1 MRIFNIKFRV
11 YRNEIQRDKEWF
23 KLFSFKVFDWINF
36 LLDSLKVF
44 DWNNLEGNSFS
55 FLYISDFSN
64 SSMYFFIE
72 EKSFY
77 SFLDMKRKFLY
88 LNFFDNLR
96 IRSFYQLWNF
106 REFLIVLSEL
116 MQIFINWL
124 DNIVFGLRLNFLFKE
139 NLSENFENERKS
151 KLL

>member
-1 MRIFNIKFRV
+1 MRIFNIKFKV

-55 FLYISDFSN
+55 FLYISDFLN

-72 EKSFY
+72 EKLFY
-77 SFLDMKRKFLY
+77 SFLDMKRKFLF

-96 IRSFYQLWNF
+96 IRSFYQLRNF

>member
-1 MRIFNIKFRV
+1 MRIFNIKFKV

-77 SFLDMKRKFLY
+77 SFLDMKRKFLF

-96 IRSFYQLWNF
+96 IRSFYQLRNF
-106 REFLIVLSEL
+106 REFLIVLLEL

>member
-1 MRIFNIKFRV
+1 MRIFNIKFKV

-77 SFLDMKRKFLY
+77 SFLDMKRKFLF

-96 IRSFYQLWNF
+96 IRSFYQLRNF

-139 NLSENFENERKS
+139 NLPENFENERKS

>member
-72 EKSFY
+72 KKSFY
-77 SFLDMKRKFLY
+77 SFLDMKRKFLF

-96 IRSFYQLWNF
+96 IRSFYQLRNF

>member
-1 MRIFNIKFRV
+1 MSIFNIKFKV

-36 LLDSLKVF
+36 LFDSLKVF

-96 IRSFYQLWNF
+96 IRSFYQLRNF

>member
-77 SFLDMKRKFLY
+77 SFLDMKRKFLF

-96 IRSFYQLWNF
+96 IRSFYQLRNF
-106 REFLIVLSEL
+106 REFLIVSSEL

>member
-96 IRSFYQLWNF
+96 IKSFYQLRNF

-124 DNIVFGLRLNFLFKE
+124 DNIVFGLWLNFLFKE

>member
-1 MRIFNIKFRV
+1 MRIFNIKFKV

-36 LLDSLKVF
+36 LFDSLKVF

-77 SFLDMKRKFLY
+77 SFLDMKRKFLF

-106 REFLIVLSEL
+106 RKFLIVLSEL

>member
-77 SFLDMKRKFLY
+77 SFLDMKRKFLF

-96 IRSFYQLWNF
+96 IRSFYQLRNF

-151 KLL
+151 KLF

>member
-1 MRIFNIKFRV
+1 MRIFNIKFKV

-77 SFLDMKRKFLY
+77 SFLDMKRKFLF

-96 IRSFYQLWNF
+96 IRSFYQLRNF

>member
-36 LLDSLKVF
+36 LFDSLKVF

-72 EKSFY
+72 EKLFY

-96 IRSFYQLWNF
+96 IKSFYQLRNF

>member
-64 SSMYFFIE
+64 SNMYFFIE

-96 IRSFYQLWNF
+96 IKSFYQLRNF

>member
-72 EKSFY
+72 EKLFY

-96 IRSFYQLWNF
+96 IKSFYQLRNF

-139 NLSENFENERKS
+139 NLSENFENEQKS

>member
-1 MRIFNIKFRV
+1 MRIFNIKFKV

-55 FLYISDFSN
+55 FLYILDFSN

-96 IRSFYQLWNF
+96 IRSFYQLRNF

>member
-1 MRIFNIKFRV
+1 MRIFNIKFKV

-36 LLDSLKVF
+36 LFDSLKVF

-55 FLYISDFSN
+55 FLYILDFLN

-72 EKSFY
+72 EKLFY
-77 SFLDMKRKFLY
+77 SFLDMKRKFLF

-96 IRSFYQLWNF
+96 IRSFYQLRNF

>member
-1 MRIFNIKFRV
+1 MRIFNIKFKV

-36 LLDSLKVF
+36 LFDSLKVF

-96 IRSFYQLWNF
+96 IRSFYQLRNF

>member
-1 MRIFNIKFRV
+1 MRIFNIKFKV

-77 SFLDMKRKFLY
+77 SFLDMKRKFLF

-96 IRSFYQLWNF
+96 IRSFYQLRNF
-106 REFLIVLSEL
+106 REFLIVISEL

>member
-96 IRSFYQLWNF
+96 IRSFYQLRNF
-106 REFLIVLSEL
+106 REFLIVLSEF

>member
-1 MRIFNIKFRV
+1 MRIFNIKFKV

-36 LLDSLKVF
+36 LFDSLKVF

-77 SFLDMKRKFLY
+77 SFLDMKRKFLF

-96 IRSFYQLWNF
+96 IRSFYQLRNF
-106 REFLIVLSEL
+106 RKFLIVLSEL

>member
-96 IRSFYQLWNF
+96 IKSFYQLRNF

>member
-72 EKSFY
+72 EKLFY
-77 SFLDMKRKFLY
+77 SFLDMKRKFLF

-96 IRSFYQLWNF
+96 IRSFYQLRNF

>member
-1 MRIFNIKFRV
+1 MRIFNIKFKV

-72 EKSFY
+72 EKLFY
-77 SFLDMKRKFLY
+77 SFLDMKRKFLF

-96 IRSFYQLWNF
+96 IRSFYQLRNF

>member
-1 MRIFNIKFRV
+1 MRIFNIKFKV

-96 IRSFYQLWNF
+96 IKSFYQLRNF

>member
-1 MRIFNIKFRV
+1 MRIFNIKFKV

-36 LLDSLKVF
+36 LFDSLKVF

-72 EKSFY
+72 EKLFY
-77 SFLDMKRKFLY
+77 SFLDMKRKFLF

-96 IRSFYQLWNF
+96 IRSFYQLRNF

>member
-1 MRIFNIKFRV
+1 MRIFNIKFKV

-77 SFLDMKRKFLY
+77 SFLDMKRKFLF

-96 IRSFYQLWNF
+96 IRSFYQLQNF

-139 NLSENFENERKS
+139 NLSENFENKRKS

>member
-1 MRIFNIKFRV
+1 MRIFNIKFKV

-77 SFLDMKRKFLY
+77 SFLDMKRKFLF

-106 REFLIVLSEL
+106 REFLIVLLEL

>member
-55 FLYISDFSN
+55 FLYILDFSN

-96 IRSFYQLWNF
+96 IRSFYQLRNF
-106 REFLIVLSEL
+106 REFLIVLSEF

>member
-77 SFLDMKRKFLY
+77 SFLDMKRKFLF

-96 IRSFYQLWNF
+96 IRSFYQLRNF
-106 REFLIVLSEL
+106 REFLIVISEL

>member
-96 IRSFYQLWNF
+96 IRSFYQLRNF

>member
-77 SFLDMKRKFLY
+77 SFLDMKRKFLF

-96 IRSFYQLWNF
+96 IRSFYQLRNF

-124 DNIVFGLRLNFLFKE
+124 DNMVFGLQLNFLFKE

>member
-1 MRIFNIKFRV
+1 MRIFNIKFKV

-36 LLDSLKVF
+36 LFDSLKVF

-77 SFLDMKRKFLY
+77 SFLDMKRKFLF

-96 IRSFYQLWNF
+96 IRSFYQLRNF
-106 REFLIVLSEL
+106 REFLIVLSEF

>member
-1 MRIFNIKFRV
+1 MRIFNIKFKV

-36 LLDSLKVF
+36 LFDSLKVF

-55 FLYISDFSN
+55 FLYILDFSN

-72 EKSFY
+72 EKLFY

-96 IRSFYQLWNF
+96 IRSFYQLRNF

>member
-36 LLDSLKVF
+36 LFDSLKVF

-77 SFLDMKRKFLY
+77 SFLDMKRKFLF

>member
-1 MRIFNIKFRV
+1 MRIFNIKFKV

-72 EKSFY
+72 EKLFY

-96 IRSFYQLWNF
+96 IKSFYQLRNF

>member
-1 MRIFNIKFRV
+1 MRIFNIKFKV

-36 LLDSLKVF
+36 LFDSLKVF

-77 SFLDMKRKFLY
+77 SFLDMKRKFLF

-96 IRSFYQLWNF
+96 IRSFYQLRNF

>member
-36 LLDSLKVF
+36 LFDSLKVF

-77 SFLDMKRKFLY
+77 SFLDMKRKFLF

-96 IRSFYQLWNF
+96 IRSFYQLRNF

>member
-36 LLDSLKVF
+36 LFDSLKVF

-96 IRSFYQLWNF
+96 IRSFYQLRNF

>member
-1 MRIFNIKFRV
+1 MRIFNIKFKV

-36 LLDSLKVF
+36 LFDSLKVF

-72 EKSFY
+72 EKLFY

-96 IRSFYQLWNF
+96 IRSFYQLRNF

>member
-1 MRIFNIKFRV
+1 MRIFNIKFKV

-36 LLDSLKVF
+36 LFDSLKVF

-55 FLYISDFSN
+55 FLYILDFSN

-96 IRSFYQLWNF
+96 IRSFYQLRNF

>member
-77 SFLDMKRKFLY
+77 SFLDMKRKFLF

-96 IRSFYQLWNF
+96 IRSFYQLRNF

-124 DNIVFGLRLNFLFKE
+124 DNIVFGLRLNILFKE